1 VRIECKGKTI
11 LHVKNVA
18 CEMLYQSIL
27 KIVDK
32 SRIFLSEDVHRLIE
46 ELDQAGYG
54 IGCDI
59 ADFIKT
65 KNDAIIFA
73 SLTREAIDLYKIEIP
88 SVTTEAKERFENFHQ
103 ELHKYAE
110 ELNE

>member
-1 VRIECKGKTI
+1 MSVHIECKGKTI
-11 LHVKNVA
+11 LHVKNVT

-32 SRIFLSEDVHRLIE
+32 SRIFLSEDIQKLIE
-46 ELDQAGYG
+46 ELEQAGYG

-59 ADFIKT
+59 ADFIKG

-88 SVTTEAKERFENFHQ
+88 SLPTEAKERLENFYQ
-103 ELHKYAE
+103 ELLKYAYE
-110 ELNE
+110 